1 MISLFRNKKGVLV
14 IYLFFA
20 VVFFLIVWGVVLAPM
35 ISDWG
40 SRSVVDNSLT
50 GVEAFFLDNLNL
62 VIFLALIL
70 VIIVVVYA
78 GGTG

>member
-40 SRSVVDNSLT
+40 SRAVVDNSLT